1 MKLPKRGT
9 GIRDACA
16 RWLFNFYNNHLW
28 VQIFLAPLVLA
39 LPPVL
44 LAKFT
49 DSPKFHDF
57 VSDHL
62 PKVAQFLD
70 EYYISSILFVAI
82 YTFVVLALAKAIA
95 QRVKTREVDTNGL
108 LAVMGALDGI
118 VGSKAARF
126 GEYVKNIPNLDRAA
140 IFCTISQPQLQINE
154 IIRAIWHV
162 FDAAKSR
169 ETNNLIRVVLARF
182 EEGKITGIP
191 VYFPADEFVNA
202 SLEDLNK
209 PNSAFLTAFRNK
221 RILVIP
227 DIEKELRTK
236 KDMFQQ
242 EILMMIPDR

>member
-1 MKLPKRGT
+1 M
-9 GIRDACA
+9 
-16 RWLFNFYNNHLW
+16 
-28 VQIFLAPLVLA
+28 
-39 LPPVL
+39 
-44 LAKFT
+44 
-49 DSPKFHDF
+49 
-57 VSDHL
+57 
-62 PKVAQFLD
+62 D
-70 EYYISSILFVAI
+70 EYYIASILFVAI
-82 YTFVVLALAKAIA
+82 YTLVVLALAKAIA
-95 QRVKTREVDTNGL
+95 QRVKTREIDTNGL

-182 EEGKITGIP
+182 EGGKITGIP

-221 RILVIP
+221 RILVIS

-236 KDMFQQ
+236 KRYVPTGDPDDDSGSLICYPVIHKPTR
-242 EILMMIPDR
+242 EIPFVISIHCDEKNYFKPSSEFTGIYELTLERFALRLSVEYSLLLVKEATCEQND